1 MIGEDYYCRS
11 RRCNY
16 YLTCVCV
23 CVRVLPDFP
32 FFEILFLQKSE
43 VKLSSLLSTS
53 LLSLLHFNLAP
64 TQNTPHFDE
73 PIPRKRDGESRQYS
87 TKKSVFVYF
96 SIIFDYLY
104 SIIL

>member
-73 PIPRKRDGESRQYS
+73 PIPPKKRRRIE
-87 TKKSVFVYF
+87 T
-96 SIIFDYLY
+96 IFDEKKCICVFHHYF
-104 SIIL
+104 